1 MMVADGESGDI
12 DVDTEVQGLKLDPEV
27 IAACYGDMRRMARRI
42 IAGDDAGRLLQA
54 TELVNEAVLRL
65 IRTPDLSVGTRG
77 HLMVL
82 AAQTMR
88 RVLIDEARKSAS
100 VKRRPPSY
108 RTVWPDGAGDGL
120 VTMDDLDEALTALT
134 AVSPDHAR
142 IVELRFMLG
151 LTVEE
156 TATATGLAPRT
167 VKRRWQGAR
176 VWLFD
181 YLNGRSVSV
190 PV

>member
-1 MMVADGESGDI
+1 MEIDGPQFAAAAAASN
-12 DVDTEVQGLKLDPEV
+12 LSAEV
-27 IAACYGDMRRMARRI
+27 IESCYGDMRRMARRI
-42 IAGDDAGRLLQA
+42 ISGDGAGRLLQA

-65 IRTPDLSVGTRG
+65 IRTPGLAVETQG

-88 RVLIDEARKSAS
+88 RVLIDEARKGAAI
-100 VKRRPPSY
+100 KRRPPSY
-108 RTVWPDGAGDGL
+108 RTAWPDADGRDMI
-120 VTMDDLDEALTALT
+120 TMDDLDGALAALA

-156 TATATGLAPRT
+156 TAAATGLAART
-167 VKRRWQGAR
+167 VKRRWQSAR

-181 YLNGRSVSV
+181 YLNGRAASV
-190 PV
+190 PA

>member
-1 MMVADGESGDI
+1 MEIGDI
-12 DVDTEVQGLKLDPEV
+12 EARAAAEGLKLSPEV

-42 IAGDDAGRLLQA
+42 IAGDEAGRLLQA

-65 IRTPDLSVGTRG
+65 IRTPDLSVETRG

-88 RVLIDEARKSAS
+88 RVLIDEARKGAA

-108 RTVWPDGAGDGL
+108 RTVWPDADGRDF
-120 VTMDDLDEALTALT
+120 VTMDDLDEALTALA

-151 LTVEE
+151 LTVDE
-156 TATATGLAPRT
+156 TAAATGLAART

-181 YLNGRSVSV
+181 YLNGRDASA
-190 PV
+190 PA

>member
-1 MMVADGESGDI
+1 MESGDI
-12 DVDTEVQGLKLDPEV
+12 QIDPAVEGLNLSPEV

-65 IRTPDLSVGTRG
+65 IRTPDLSVETRG

-88 RVLIDEARKSAS
+88 RVLIDEARKGAA

-108 RTVWPDGAGDGL
+108 RTVWPDAEARGL
-120 VTMDDLDEALTALT
+120 VTMDDLDQALTALA

-156 TATATGLAPRT
+156 AATATGLAPRT

-176 VWLFD
+176 AWLFD
-181 YLNGRSVSV
+181 YLNGRSVSA
-190 PV
+190 PA